1 MIIYHKI
8 VTIIIKN
15 NSIKLIRIHILK
27 YIIKILIIKNN
38 HLFKV
43 SSINLNI
50 NSHNHKTIPKINTK
64 KIINIKKIHTQI
76 SFTILIHIEIKIYLL
91 KMYLLKK
98 PIIRDTHW
106 KKILRSIIWIDIL
119 CQKIKKVLTTNHQV
133 DFTMV

>member
-1 MIIYHKI
+1 MIIDHKI

-27 YIIKILIIKNN
+27 YIIIILIIKNN

-50 NSHNHKTIPKINTK
+50 NSHNHKTIQK
-64 KIINIKKIHTQI
+64 INIKKIIHIKKIHIQI
-76 SFTILIHIEIKIYLL
+76 PFTILIHIEIKIYLL

-98 PIIRDTHW
+98 PIIKDTH
-106 KKILRSIIWIDIL
+106 
-119 CQKIKKVLTTNHQV
+119 
-133 DFTMV
+133 